1 MTMTMTMTATIT
13 TKTATT
19 TKVLRAG
26 PLPPGDRPRGK
37 MRKSHVLWIWVLLGL
52 QVAMASVFAFD
63 VAADW
68 FGVDETPDLQRLYHF
83 EFVVAPAL
91 IAGLI
96 ATGLFLRNLTRQQEA
111 LRRQLGI
118 ASGAFSKLIEA
129 QFDQWKLSASERD
142 VALLAI
148 KGLSV
153 SEMARI
159 RNTRE
164 GTIKAQCGAV
174 YRKAGVSGRLQ
185 LLSLFIE
192 DLMSD
197 PLIGRKG

>member
-1 MTMTMTMTATIT
+1 
-13 TKTATT
+13 
-19 TKVLRAG
+19 
-26 PLPPGDRPRGK
+26 
-37 MRKSHVLWIWVLLGL
+37 MRKGRVLWVWVLFGL
-52 QVAMASVFAFD
+52 QVVLASVFAFD

-68 FGVDETPDLQRLYHF
+68 FGADEAPELQRVYHF
-83 EFVVAPAL
+83 EVVVAPAL

-96 ATGLFLRNLTRQQEA
+96 ATILFLLNLTRQQEA
-111 LRRQLGI
+111 LRRQLGV
-118 ASGAFSKLIEA
+118 ASGAFSELLNV

-197 PLIGRKG
+197 PLIDRKD

>member
-1 MTMTMTMTATIT
+1 
-13 TKTATT
+13 
-19 TKVLRAG
+19 
-26 PLPPGDRPRGK
+26 
-37 MRKSHVLWIWVLLGL
+37 MRKTRVLWIWALMGL
-52 QVAMASVFAFD
+52 QVVLAAFFALD
-63 VAADW
+63 IIADL
-68 FGVDETPDLQRLYHF
+68 FGVVETPGRAQYIEVL
-83 EFVVAPAL
+83 VAPAL
-91 IAGLI
+91 VAGLI
-96 ATGLFLRNLTRQQEA
+96 ATALYLHSLTRQQAA
-111 LRRQLGI
+111 LRRQLGV
-118 ASGAFSKLIEA
+118 ASGAFSELLDA

-153 SEMARI
+153 AEIADI

-197 PLIGRKG
+197 PLIDHND

>member
-1 MTMTMTMTATIT
+1 
-13 TKTATT
+13 
-19 TKVLRAG
+19 
-26 PLPPGDRPRGK
+26 
-37 MRKSHVLWIWVLLGL
+37 MRKSRVLWIWVLLGL
-52 QVAMASVFAFD
+52 QVVLASVFTFD

-68 FGVDETPDLQRLYHF
+68 FGVDEAPELQRLYHF

-96 ATGLFLRNLTRQQEA
+96 ATGLYLHNLTRQQAA
-111 LRRQLGI
+111 LRRQLDI
-118 ASGAFSKLIEA
+118 ASGAFSRLLDT

-153 SEMARI
+153 SEIAGI
-159 RNTRE
+159 RNTKE

-174 YRKAGVSGRLQ
+174 YRKAGVTGRLQ

-197 PLIGRKG
+197 PLIGRKD